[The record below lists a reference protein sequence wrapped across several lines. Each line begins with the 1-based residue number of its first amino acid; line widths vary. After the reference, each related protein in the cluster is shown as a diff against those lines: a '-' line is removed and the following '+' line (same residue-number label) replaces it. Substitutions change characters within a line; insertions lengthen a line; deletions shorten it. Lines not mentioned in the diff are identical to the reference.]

1 MSLNSSVPQQTSRIS
16 YSQVSTPDYTKLVKF
31 LIQPFLE
38 NPDSLSVDCE
48 VSQSNRKVWVRVAF
62 ESEDKGKI
70 YGRGGRN
77 IQAIRTVIA
86 AAGAIAEQSV
96 YLDIYGG
103 DAQERDL
110 TADTSAEIGTKPS
123 QQKRRTTSKPNV
135 RLRSRSSVQ

>member
-1 MSLNSSVPQQTSRIS
+1 VPQQTSRIS

-38 NPDSLSVDCE
+38 NPESLSVDCE

-62 ESEDKGKI
+62 ESEDKGKV

-123 QQKRRTTSKPNV
+123 QEKRRTTSKPNV
-135 RLRSRSSVQ
+135 RPRSRSSVQ

>member
-1 MSLNSSVPQQTSRIS
+1 MPQQTSKIS
-16 YSQVSTPDYTKLVKF
+16 SSQVNTPDYTKLVKF

-62 ESEDKGKI
+62 ESEDKGKV

-110 TADTSAEIGTKPS
+110 TADTSAETGTKPS
-123 QQKRRTTSKPNV
+123 QEKRRTTSKPNV
-135 RLRSRSSVQ
+135 RPRSRSSVQ

>member
-1 MSLNSSVPQQTSRIS
+1 MPQQTSRIS
-16 YSQVSTPDYTKLVKF
+16 SSQVDNPDYTKLVKF

-38 NPDSLSVDCE
+38 NPDSLRVDCE
-48 VSQSNRKVWVRVAF
+48 VSQSSRKVWLRVAF
-62 ESEDKGKI
+62 ESEDKGKV

-110 TADTSAEIGTKPS
+110 ATAAPAELGSKPS
-123 QQKRRTTSKPNV
+123 PEKRRTTSKPNV
-135 RLRSRSSVQ
+135 RPRSQSSVQ

>member
-16 YSQVSTPDYTKLVKF
+16 SSQINNPDYTKLVKF

-48 VSQSNRKVWVRVAF
+48 VSQNHRKVWVRLAF
-62 ESEDKGKI
+62 ESEDKGKV

-103 DAQERDL
+103 DAQERDSTMAT
-110 TADTSAEIGTKPS
+110 TAELGTKPS
-123 QQKRRTTSKPNV
+123 PQKRRTTSKPNV
-135 RLRSRSSVQ
+135 TRSSVQ

>member
-1 MSLNSSVPQQTSRIS
+1 M
-16 YSQVSTPDYTKLVKF
+16 VKF

>member
-38 NPDSLSVDCE
+38 NPESLSVDCE

-62 ESEDKGKI
+62 ESEDKGKV

-123 QQKRRTTSKPNV
+123 QEKRRTTSKPNV
-135 RLRSRSSVQ
+135 RPRSRSSVQ